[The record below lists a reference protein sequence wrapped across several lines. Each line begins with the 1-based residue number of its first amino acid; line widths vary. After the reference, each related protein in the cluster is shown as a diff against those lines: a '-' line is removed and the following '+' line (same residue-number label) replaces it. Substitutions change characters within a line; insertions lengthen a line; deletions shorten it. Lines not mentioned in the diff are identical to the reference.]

1 MNYSDPA
8 ITNYITNNYSPEV
21 IEEINSIFNF
31 LIYFNINMDDLRDN
45 LYQYILDDTINEPS
59 YNRFMFSNV
68 ITEECTDIINSHG
81 VYLKEEIGDIT
92 VYKVVLNTL
101 KMLQETEE
109 FYALSSIVENTLT
122 SKRERFIELVSYY
135 NNIDNNS
142 FIGYLERIT
151 DFFFNNVT
159 SYIKSK
165 EEQTQNSNDNIEH
178 LNKIRILSLNF
189 KNYIKNK
196 HEMFVPV
203 GLTLLEDYFPIDRG
217 YDYYLKVIGV
227 SYINEIDPREI
238 STAYNTYS
246 LALLISNNHE
256 NLIKATDNMS
266 SIISENKTF
275 NFRVSQH
282 IREINFEF
290 SKYLKG
296 LNNEKI

>member
-1 MNYSDPA
+1 MNYSDPV

-21 IEEINSIFNF
+21 TEEINNIFNL
-31 LIYFNINMDDLRDN
+31 LIYFNVDMHDLRDN
-45 LYQYILDDTINEPS
+45 LYQYILDDTTNEPS

-135 NNIDNNS
+135 NNIDNNT
-142 FIGYLERIT
+142 FIDYLDRIT
-151 DFFFNNVT
+151 DGFFNNVT
-159 SYIKSK
+159 SFIKAK
-165 EEQTQNSNDNIEH
+165 EEQAENSNNNIEH
-178 LNKIRILSLNF
+178 LNKIRGLSLNF
-189 KNYIKNK
+189 KNFIKKN
-196 HEMFVPV
+196 HEMFIPV

-217 YDYYLKVIGV
+217 CDYYLRVIGV
-227 SYINEIDPREI
+227 SYINEIDPREV

-246 LALLISNNHE
+246 LALLITNNHE
-256 NLIKATDNMS
+256 NMIKATDSMS
-266 SIISENKTF
+266 SIISEDKAF
-275 NFRVSQH
+275 NYRVSQH
-282 IREINFEF
+282 IREIDFEF
-290 SKYLKG
+290 NKYLKG